1 MISKTLLV
9 LVIACLV
16 CGLAVPQTHHEQ
28 RESKKEVRSKLF
40 KQVLA
45 DYSDVRECV
54 AQEQGGAHTAEE
66 NMSVEEVDLNRDG
79 VTEYQVELSG
89 PCVCGMVNCSIYIY
103 RQTPAG
109 YESIL
114 EDASGF
120 GLQRLR

>member
-1 MISKTLLV
+1 MISKSMMV
-9 LVIACLV
+9 LVVVCLA
-16 CGLAVPQTHHEQ
+16 CGLAVSQT
-28 RESKKEVRSKLF
+28 KKDVRSTLF

-45 DYSDVRECV
+45 DYPDGRECV
-54 AQEQGGAHTAEE
+54 EKEDGGARTAEE

-89 PCVCGMVNCSIYIY
+89 PCVCGMVNCSIYVY

-114 EDASGF
+114 DDASGF
-120 GLQRLR
+120 GMQRLKTATR